1 MREYQNIF
9 TQVQVSAPDYAG
21 VPIGDETRNRT
32 KGISHNHLLGKL
44 GDAQVG
50 PIYLGTLGVFALI
63 TGVLAFLIIGMN
75 MLASVNW
82 DPVQFVRQLFWLSLD
97 PPGPEYG
104 LSIPPLN
111 DGGWWLIAG
120 ALLTLSI
127 MLWWARTFRISRNLG
142 MSNYLAWAFG
152 AAIFLYLVLGLDR
165 KSTRLNSSHSQ
176 QSRMPSSA

>member
-9 TQVQVSAPDYAG
+9 TQVQVSAPDYPG
-21 VPIGDETRNRT
+21 VPIGDAQRNRT
-32 KGISHNHLLGKL
+32 KGITHNHLLGKL
-44 GDAQVG
+44 GDAQLG
-50 PIYLGTLGVFALI
+50 PIYLGTLGVFSLV
-63 TGVLAFLIIGMN
+63 TGLLAFLIIGMN

-111 DGGWWLIAG
+111 DGGWWLIVG
-120 ALLTLSI
+120 ALLTTSI
-127 MLWWARTFRISRNLG
+127 MLWWARTFQISRNLG

-152 AAIFLYLVLGLDR
+152 AAISLYLVLGLFA
-165 KSTRLNSSHSQ
+165 
-176 QSRMPSSA
+176 PS